1 MTSYIMVRDIMRP
14 KLQEGSE
21 LTLAGRV
28 IPVTKRR
35 GTIENRIPGGGIQ
48 TWHTAATPL
57 LKTLF
62 EGLRDG
68 SIRLCLYDSC
78 HK

>member
-1 MTSYIMVRDIMRP
+1 MRSM
-14 KLQEGSE
+14 LQEGSE

-57 LKTLF
+57 LKTPLRQAQGTAF

-68 SIRLCLYDSC
+68 SR
-78 HK
+78 